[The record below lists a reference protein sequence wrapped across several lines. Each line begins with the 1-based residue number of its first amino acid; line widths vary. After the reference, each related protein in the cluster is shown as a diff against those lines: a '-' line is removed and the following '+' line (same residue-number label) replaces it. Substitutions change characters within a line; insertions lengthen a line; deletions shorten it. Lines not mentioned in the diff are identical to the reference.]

1 MKIILIFLFC
11 SMGSMAFAQQKL
23 TINFVNK
30 VGDKNLQ
37 LFTETYENSF
47 GETFTINRFKYYIS
61 KIVLIDSD
69 AKLYAFPNNYYL
81 IDEADSASKRI
92 SISTTAKH
100 IIGINFLIGID
111 SIKNVTGVQTGA
123 LDPMNGMFWTWN
135 SGYVFAKLEGV
146 STAAKVPG
154 NLFSQHIGGFKN
166 GENAARQIKLT
177 VDSWQ
182 LTGKNLLTIEADIN
196 KWFQSTHTIKI
207 SQHPICHSPGELA
220 MQFADN
226 YANMFSISTTN

>member
-11 SMGSMAFAQQKL
+11 SMCSIAFAQQKL
-23 TINFVNK
+23 TLHFKHK
-30 VGDKNLQ
+30 VGDKNLH

-47 GETFTINRFKYYIS
+47 GETFTINKFKYYIS
-61 KIVLIDSD
+61 KIVLFDSD
-69 AKLYAFPNNYYL
+69 AKQYAFPNNYYL
-81 IDEADSASKRI
+81 IDAADSASK
-92 SISTTAKH
+92 SISVFTTAKR
-100 IIGINFLIGID
+100 IASIQFLIGVD
-111 SIKNVTGVQTGA
+111 SIKNVSGVQTGV

-166 GENAARQIKLT
+166 GENATRQIMLT

-182 LTGKNLLTIEADIN
+182 LTGKNLITIEADIN